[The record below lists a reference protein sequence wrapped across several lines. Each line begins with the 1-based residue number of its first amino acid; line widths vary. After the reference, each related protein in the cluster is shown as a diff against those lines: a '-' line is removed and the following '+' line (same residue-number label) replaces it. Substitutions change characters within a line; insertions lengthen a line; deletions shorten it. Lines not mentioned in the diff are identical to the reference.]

1 MAMNKYA
8 TYRVFKHKQT
18 GELVRVAHTN
28 DETEMTKVADLKD
41 ERCWIEMDA
50 DPDDDQKKKDA

>member
-1 MAMNKYA
+1 MTMIKYA

-28 DETEMTKVADLKD
+28 DDIEMTKVANLKD
-41 ERCWIEMDA
+41 EQCWVEMDT
-50 DPDDDQKKKDA
+50 DPDLLQPKLGV